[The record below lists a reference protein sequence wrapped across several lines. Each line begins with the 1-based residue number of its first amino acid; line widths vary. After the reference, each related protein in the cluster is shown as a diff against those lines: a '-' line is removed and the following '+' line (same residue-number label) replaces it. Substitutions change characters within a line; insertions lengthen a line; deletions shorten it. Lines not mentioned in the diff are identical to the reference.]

1 MTKRD
6 AIFAHAEACR
16 QAVVER
22 RPRPLLPPELKD
34 LHGIDL
40 RGSNLSGCD
49 LRGSNLSNCYLN
61 SCDLSRCNLSGCN
74 LRDSNLSG
82 SNLVNCDLS
91 YSALRGSNLSRSDLS
106 CADLRGSNLSGS
118 NLRDSDLRGTILV
131 GCDLHD
137 CDLRGSDLRDSDLSD
152 SGCRVWISDKYTA
165 YTVPG
170 ENGRI
175 LHFGCE
181 RHTLDVWEEKVKEL
195 CERYEPVHAARYE
208 AEIQALVALCRVIP
222 EGR

>member
-1 MTKRD
+1 MNTQNL
-6 AIFAHAEACR
+6 ITVLAHAEACR
-16 QAVVER
+16 KALDKGQ
-22 RPRPLLPPELKD
+22 PRPFPAVRD
-34 LHGIDL
+34 LSRSCLSGSNLSGID
-40 RGSNLSGCD
+40 LSGCD
-49 LRGSNLSNCYLN
+49 LRCA
-61 SCDLSRCNLSGCN
+61 D
-74 LRDSNLSG
+74 LSG
-82 SNLVNCDLS
+82 SDLS
-91 YSALRGSNLSRSDLS
+91 YSDLSRSDLS
-106 CADLRGSNLSGS
+106 RSNLNGSNLLGSDLRDCNLSGS
-118 NLRDSDLRGTILV
+118 DLSGCDLRDSDLRGTILV